1 MIAAGTIA
9 ARLRCLWLKSA
20 ALTEDIM
27 PILFGLIL
35 GVILT
40 IAGAY
45 AYDSS
50 TGRASNGLS
59 PNAAGRQAPL
69 VNWDV
74 VSDDWNEF
82 QTNVQTVGADLERSV
97 KRHTG

>member
-1 MIAAGTIA
+1 MLLGI
-9 ARLRCLWLKSA
+9 
-20 ALTEDIM
+20 
-27 PILFGLIL
+27 IL
-35 GVILT
+35 GVFLT

-50 TGRASNGLS
+50 TGRAPNGLTS
-59 PNAAGRQAPL
+59 AATSGQAPM

-74 VSDDWNEF
+74 VGANWNLF
-82 QTNVQTVGADLERSV
+82 KASVTNSADNLERSL

>member
-1 MIAAGTIA
+1 M
-9 ARLRCLWLKSA
+9 L
-20 ALTEDIM
+20 
-27 PILFGLIL
+27 L
-35 GVILT
+35 GIIIGVFLT

-50 TGRASNGLS
+50 TGRAPNGLTS
-59 PNAAGRQAPL
+59 TAAGGLPPM

-74 VSDDWNEF
+74 VSANW
-82 QTNVQTVGADLERSV
+82 TVFKTSISERADNLERSL

>member
-1 MIAAGTIA
+1 M
-9 ARLRCLWLKSA
+9 
-20 ALTEDIM
+20 
-27 PILFGLIL
+27 LFGIII
-35 GVILT
+35 GAFLT

-50 TGRASNGLS
+50 TGRAPNGLAS
-59 PNAAGRQAPL
+59 TAAGGQAPM

-74 VSDDWNEF
+74 VGANWNVFKASVSES
-82 QTNVQTVGADLERSV
+82 ADNLERSL

>member
-1 MIAAGTIA
+1 
-9 ARLRCLWLKSA
+9 
-20 ALTEDIM
+20 M
-27 PILFGLIL
+27 PVLFGLIL
-35 GVILT
+35 GVMFT
-40 IAGAY
+40 IAGTY

-59 PNAAGRQAPL
+59 PTAAGHQAPL

-74 VSDDWNEF
+74 VSEDWNDF
-82 QTNVQTVGADLERSV
+82 QTTVQNMGADLQKTV

>member
-1 MIAAGTIA
+1 MVLGI
-9 ARLRCLWLKSA
+9 
-20 ALTEDIM
+20 
-27 PILFGLIL
+27 IL

-40 IAGAY
+40 VAGTY

-59 PNAAGRQAPL
+59 PTAAGGNPPL

-74 VSDDWNEF
+74 VSEEWAMLKA
-82 QTNVQTVGADLERSV
+82 NVRESTDNLEKRL

>member
-1 MIAAGTIA
+1 M
-9 ARLRCLWLKSA
+9 L
-20 ALTEDIM
+20 
-27 PILFGLIL
+27 L
-35 GVILT
+35 GIVIGVFLT

-50 TGRASNGLS
+50 SGRATNGLTAT
-59 PNAAGRQAPL
+59 AADGQAPM

-74 VSDDWNEF
+74 V
-82 QTNVQTVGADLERSV
+82 GANWSLFKASVSESADNLERSL